1 MSKVKRTIL
10 AISIAIVLALFV
22 GYGIDTFYTNPE
34 YNDFCDEKP
43 VFINTFEQCTEAGG
57 QWDEYVGPKPVDERS
72 GWCNVQ
78 FECEAGFNQAN
89 EVYNKNVFIITL
101 IVGILAVILGG
112 VVLKLESVSSGIMSG
127 GALTLIYG
135 TIRYWGD
142 MAKYLRFAV
151 LGVVLAILIWIGYK
165 KFKK

>member
-10 AISIAIVLALFV
+10 AVSIAIILALFV
-22 GYGIDTFYTNPE
+22 GYGIDTFYPNPE
-34 YNDFCDEKP
+34 YTDFCDENP
-43 VFINTFEQCTEAGG
+43 IFIETVEQCTASGG
-57 QWDEYVGPKPVDERS
+57 QWEEYRGPKPVDGIS

-78 FECEAGFNQAN
+78 FECEAAFNQAN
-89 EVYNKNVFIITL
+89 EVYNKNVFIVTL
-101 IVGILAVILGG
+101 FIGLLAVLLGG
-112 VVLKLESVSSGIMSG
+112 IVLKLESVSSGIMSG
-127 GALTLIYG
+127 GALIIIYG

-142 MAKYLRFAV
+142 MAKYFRFAI